1 MNYSLFYDRLK
12 IMLAK
17 IHVTYKNGVLDSQG
31 KAVHSA
37 LNDLGFNE
45 VKYMEIRMDGVS
57 EAEAQ
62 KRVREMCEKL
72 LTNTVIETFR
82 FTLSATE

>member
-1 MNYSLFYDRLK
+1 
-12 IMLAK
+12 MLAK
-17 IHVTYKNGVLDSQG
+17 VYVTYKNGVLDSQG

-45 VKYMEIRMDGVS
+45 VKDVHLGKYLEIRLDGVS

-62 KRVREMCEKL
+62 NRVREMCEKL
-72 LTNTVIETFR
+72 LANTVIETFR
-82 FTLSATE
+82 FTLA